1 MLCSSYN
8 ANPRRFAN
16 LLDLK
21 SKFLHNKN
29 QINSKGRIKKM
40 FIKFFALL
48 LITIFL
54 FQTATAFSNKKTAD
68 REFEQLAN
76 KYLAELLKMNP
87 ERATVLG
94 EHRYDNLLNDYSLI
108 GIENARKF
116 NDAYYARL
124 LKIPLSELSRVNNVD
139 YRILRDNL
147 QYNKFRLEVL
157 REHEWNPNG
166 YNVGGS
172 INSLISRDFA
182 PLKERLMNAKGR
194 LEAIP
199 AVVAAAKANLKNP
212 PRVYTETAIA
222 QNKGVINLIK
232 GDLQRFIDQA
242 GMRTELA
249 PAQATAIAALT
260 DYGKWLETDLL
271 PRSTGEFRLGEAKYR
286 QKLKYALSSDLSKEE
301 LLKRAEADLKAT
313 QNKMAEVAL
322 TLYPKYF
329 PNGNEAAKTTEL
341 TGKQFAIK
349 SILDKLAEKRPNN
362 ETIVTQANQDL
373 KETTEFV
380 RANNLVTVPTESVKV
395 IEMPEFAR
403 GTAVAYFDSAGP
415 LEKKNETFF
424 TISPTPKDWADARK
438 ESFYKEYNDYMLE
451 NLTVHEAMPG
461 HYLQIMH
468 SNKFKAPT
476 MIRAIFRSGTFT
488 EGWAVYAE
496 QMMAE
501 KGYGGAEVQMQQLK
515 MKLRVIINAIIDQ
528 KIHTAGM
535 TEKEAVDFMMNEG
548 FQEEGE
554 AVGKWKRAQLS
565 STQLSTYYVGSVEVN
580 DLRRAF
586 EAKNKGKVDLKQ
598 MHDAILSFG
607 SPPAKYVKEMM
618 NL

>member
-1 MLCSSYN
+1 ML
-8 ANPRRFAN
+8 
-16 LLDLK
+16 
-21 SKFLHNKN
+21 NK
-29 QINSKGRIKKM
+29 IS
-40 FIKFFALL
+40 ALL
-48 LITIFL
+48 LIGFIT
-54 FQTATAFSNKKTAD
+54 FQSAAVFSMTKETAD
-68 REFEQLAN
+68 KRFEALAG

-87 ERATVLG
+87 ERATGLG
-94 EHRYDNLLNDYSLI
+94 EHQYDNLLNDYSLA
-108 GIENARKF
+108 GVKKSRDF
-116 NDAYYARL
+116 NESYL
-124 LKIPLSELSRVNNVD
+124 NQLKAIPFDKLGKVNNVD
-139 YRILRDNL
+139 ARIMHDRLEANIFGIDVLRD
-147 QYNKFRLEVL
+147 Y
-157 REHEWNPNG
+157 EWNPNG
-166 YNVGGS
+166 YNVGGA
-172 INSLISRDFA
+172 INALISRDFA
-182 PLKERLMNAKGR
+182 PLKDRLLNAKGR

-199 AVVAAAKANLKNP
+199 TVVAAAKANLKNP
-212 PRVYTETAIA
+212 PLVYTETAIA

-232 GDLQRFIDQA
+232 GDLQIFIDQA
-242 GMRTELA
+242 GMKTELA
-249 PAQATAIAALT
+249 PAQDAAIAALT

-286 QKLKYALSSDLSKEE
+286 QKLKYALSSDMSKED
-301 LLKRAEADLKAT
+301 LLKRAETDLKAT
-313 QNKMAEVAL
+313 QDKMFVVAR
-322 TLYPKYF
+322 TLYEKKYF
-329 PNGNEAAKTTEL
+329 PNEADK
-341 TGKQFAIK
+341 KKPVNKKAIIK
-349 SILDKLAEKRPNN
+349 KVLDKLAETRPTN

-380 RANNLVTVPTESVKV
+380 RANNLVTVPTEPVKV

-403 GTAVAYFDSAGP
+403 GSAVAYFDSAGP

-424 TISPTPKDWADARK
+424 TISPTPKDWSDARK

-496 QMMAE
+496 QVMAE

-535 TEKEAVDFMMNEG
+535 TEKEAIAFMMNEG

-554 AVGKWKRAQLS
+554 AAGKWKRAQLS
-565 STQLSTYYVGSVEVN
+565 STQLSTYYVGSVEIN
-580 DLRRAF
+580 DLRRAY
-586 EAKNKGKVDLKQ
+586 EAKNKGKIDMKQ
-598 MHDAILSFG
+598 MHDEMLSFG
-607 SPPAKYVKEMM
+607 SPAAKYVKEMM
-618 NL
+618 NLN

>member
-1 MLCSSYN
+1 MLHKIS
-8 ANPRRFAN
+8 A
-16 LLDLK
+16 L
-21 SKFLHNKN
+21 FL
-29 QINSKGRIKKM
+29 IG
-40 FIKFFALL
+40 F
-48 LITIFL
+48 FL
-54 FQTATAFSNKKTAD
+54 FQNGIVYSNVTKETAD
-68 REFEQLAN
+68 KQFEALAN
-76 KYLAELLKMNP
+76 KYLTELLRMSP
-87 ERATVLG
+87 ERATGLG
-94 EHRYDNLLNDYSLI
+94 EHQYDHLLNDYSLA
-108 GIENARKF
+108 GVKKSRDF
-116 NDAYYARL
+116 NESYL
-124 LKIPLSELSRVNNVD
+124 NQLKAIPFDKLSRVNNVD
-139 YRILRDNL
+139 ARIMRE
-147 QYNKFRLEVL
+147 RLEANIFGIDVL
-157 REHEWNPNG
+157 REYEWNPNS
-166 YNVGGS
+166 YNVGGA
-172 INSLISRDFA
+172 INALISRDFA
-182 PLKERLMNAKGR
+182 PLKERLTSAKGR

-222 QNKGVINLIK
+222 QNKGVINLIR

-242 GMRTELA
+242 GMKAELA
-249 PAQATAIAALT
+249 PAQEAAIAALT

-271 PRSTGEFRLGEAKYR
+271 PHSTGEFRLGEEKYR
-286 QKLKYALSSDLSKEE
+286 QKLKYALSSDLSKED
-301 LLKRAEADLKAT
+301 LLKRAETDLKAT
-313 QNKMAEVAL
+313 QDKMAEVAEV
-322 TLYPKYF
+322 LYEKRFQKRYF
-329 PNGNEAAKTTEL
+329 ALVLSGLKPSEIKKSLIKTV
-341 TGKQFAIK
+341 
-349 SILDKLAEKRPNN
+349 LDKLAEKRPNN
-362 ETIVTQANQDL
+362 ETIVAQANQDL

-380 RANNLVTVPTESVKV
+380 RAKNLVTVPTEPVKV

-403 GTAVAYFDSAGP
+403 GSAVAYFDSAGP
-415 LEKKNETFF
+415 LEKRNETFF
-424 TISPTPKDWADARK
+424 TISPTPKDWSDARK

-580 DLRRAF
+580 DLRRAY
-586 EAKNKGKVDLKQ
+586 EAKNKGVVDMKQ
-598 MHDAILSFG
+598 MHDAMLSFG
-607 SPPAKYVKEMM
+607 SPPAKYVKEM
-618 NL
+618 LGL

>member
-1 MLCSSYN
+1 ML
-8 ANPRRFAN
+8 
-16 LLDLK
+16 
-21 SKFLHNKN
+21 NK
-29 QINSKGRIKKM
+29 IS
-40 FIKFFALL
+40 ALL
-48 LITIFL
+48 LIGFFL
-54 FQTATAFSNKKTAD
+54 FQNAVVFSNVTKESAD
-68 REFEQLAN
+68 KQFEAMAG

-87 ERATVLG
+87 ERATGLG
-94 EHRYDNLLNDYSLI
+94 EHQYDHLLNDYSLA
-108 GIENARKF
+108 GVKKSRDF
-116 NDAYYARL
+116 NESYL
-124 LKIPLSELSRVNNVD
+124 NQLKTIRFDKLSKVNNID
-139 YRILRDNL
+139 ARIMRD
-147 QYNKFRLEVL
+147 RLEGNLFGIDVL
-157 REHEWNPNG
+157 REYEWNPGN
-166 YNVGGS
+166 YNVGGA
-172 INSLISRDFA
+172 INGLISRDFA
-182 PLKERLMNAKGR
+182 PLKDRLMNVKSR
-194 LEAIP
+194 LEAVP

-212 PRVYTETAIA
+212 PRVHTETAIA

-232 GDLQRFIDQA
+232 GDLQMFIDQA
-242 GMRTELA
+242 GMKVELA
-249 PAQATAIAALT
+249 PAQAVAVAALT

-286 QKLKYALSSDLSKEE
+286 QKLKYALSSDMSKED

-313 QNKMAEVAL
+313 QDKMYGIAFPL
-322 TLYPKYF
+322 FNKYF
-329 PNGNEAAKTTEL
+329 PLKEGEKMRP
-341 TGKQFAIK
+341 IK
-349 SILDKLAEKRPNN
+349 KEIIKAVLDKLAEKRPNN

-380 RANNLVTVPTESVKV
+380 RVNNLVTVPTEPVKV

-403 GTAVAYFDSAGP
+403 GSAVAYFDSAGP

-424 TISPTPKDWADARK
+424 TISPTPKDWSDARK
-438 ESFYKEYNDYMLE
+438 TSFYKEYNDYMLE
-451 NLTVHEAMPG
+451 DLTVHEAMPG

-496 QMMAE
+496 QIMAE
-501 KGYGGAEVQMQQLK
+501 KGYGGAEVEMQQLK

-554 AVGKWKRAQLS
+554 AAGKWKRAQLS

-580 DLRRAF
+580 DLRRAY

-598 MHDAILSFG
+598 MHDAMLSFG
-607 SPPAKYVKEMM
+607 SPAAKYVKEMM
-618 NL
+618 NLN

>member
-1 MLCSSYN
+1 
-8 ANPRRFAN
+8 
-16 LLDLK
+16 
-21 SKFLHNKN
+21 
-29 QINSKGRIKKM
+29 
-40 FIKFFALL
+40 
-48 LITIFL
+48 
-54 FQTATAFSNKKTAD
+54 
-68 REFEQLAN
+68 
-76 KYLAELLKMNP
+76 MN
-87 ERATVLG
+87 V
-94 EHRYDNLLNDYSLI
+94 
-108 GIENARKF
+108 
-116 NDAYYARL
+116 
-124 LKIPLSELSRVNNVD
+124 
-139 YRILRDNL
+139 
-147 QYNKFRLEVL
+147 
-157 REHEWNPNG
+157 
-166 YNVGGS
+166 
-172 INSLISRDFA
+172 
-182 PLKERLMNAKGR
+182 KGR
-194 LEAIP
+194 LERIP

-222 QNKGVINLIK
+222 QNRGVINLIK
-232 GDLQRFIDQA
+232 GELQMFIDQA
-242 GMRTELA
+242 GMKTELA
-249 PAQATAIAALT
+249 PAQEAAIAALT

-286 QKLKYALSSDLSKEE
+286 QKLKYALSSDMSKED
-301 LLKRAEADLKAT
+301 LLKRAEADLRAT
-313 QNKMAEVAL
+313 QDKMFEVAL
-322 TLYPKYF
+322 PLYRKFNPQDESKDKEI
-329 PNGNEAAKTTEL
+329 PSKKRL
-341 TGKQFAIK
+341 IK
-349 SILDKLAEKRPNN
+349 FVLDKLAEKRPNN
-362 ETIVTQANQDL
+362 ETIVAQANQDL

-380 RANNLVTVPTESVKV
+380 RNKNLVTVPSEPVKV

-403 GTAVAYFDSAGP
+403 GSAVAYFDSAGP
-415 LEKKNETFF
+415 LEKRNETFF
-424 TISPTPKDWADARK
+424 TISPTPKDWSDARK

-468 SNKFKAPT
+468 SNRFKAPT

-554 AVGKWKRAQLS
+554 AFGKWKRAQLS

-580 DLRRAF
+580 DLRRAY
-586 EAKNKGKVDLKQ
+586 EAKNKGVVDMKQ

-607 SPPAKYVKEMM
+607 SPPAKYVKEML
-618 NL
+618 NLN

>member
-1 MLCSSYN
+1 MLNKIS
-8 ANPRRFAN
+8 ALFLIGFF
-16 LLDLK
+16 LLQ
-21 SKFLHNKN
+21 S
-29 QINSKGRIKKM
+29 
-40 FIKFFALL
+40 
-48 LITIFL
+48 
-54 FQTATAFSNKKTAD
+54 ATVFSNVTKETAD
-68 REFEQLAN
+68 KQFEALAN

-87 ERATVLG
+87 ERATGLG
-94 EHRYDNLLNDYSLI
+94 EHQYDHLLNDYSLA
-108 GIENARKF
+108 GVKKSRDF
-116 NDAYYARL
+116 NESYL
-124 LKIPLSELSRVNNVD
+124 NQLKAIPFDKLSKVNNVD
-139 YRILRDNL
+139 ARIMRD
-147 QYNKFRLEVL
+147 RLEANIFGIDVL
-157 REHEWNPNG
+157 REYEWNPGN
-166 YNVGGS
+166 YNVGGA
-172 INSLISRDFA
+172 INALISRDFA
-182 PLKERLMNAKGR
+182 TLKERLMSAKGR

-199 AVVAAAKANLKNP
+199 AVVAAAKSNLKNP

-232 GDLQRFIDQA
+232 GDLQMFIDQA
-242 GMRTELA
+242 GMKTELA
-249 PAQATAIAALT
+249 PAQETAIAALT

-286 QKLKYALSSDLSKEE
+286 QKLKYALSSDMSKED
-301 LLKRAEADLKAT
+301 LLKRAETDLKAT
-313 QNKMAEVAL
+313 QDKMFQVAL
-322 TLYPKYF
+322 PLYKKYF
-329 PNGNEAAKTTEL
+329 PLENAKIVVFD
-341 TGKQFAIK
+341 KKSVIK
-349 SILDKLAEKRPNN
+349 AVLNKLAEKRPNN
-362 ETIVTQANQDL
+362 ETIVAQANQDL

-380 RANNLVTVPTESVKV
+380 RANNLVTVPSESVKV

-403 GTAVAYFDSAGP
+403 GSAVAYFDSAGP
-415 LEKKNETFF
+415 MEKKNETFF
-424 TISPTPKDWADARK
+424 TISPTPKDWSDVRK

-468 SNKFKAPT
+468 SNRFKAPT

-501 KGYGGAEVQMQQLK
+501 HGYGGAEVQMQQLK

-565 STQLSTYYVGSVEVN
+565 STQLSTYYVGSVEIN
-580 DLRRAF
+580 DLRAAY
-586 EAKNKGKVDLKQ
+586 EAKHKGKVDMKQ
-598 MHDAILSFG
+598 MHDAMLSFG
-607 SPPAKYVKEMM
+607 SPPAKYVKEM
-618 NL
+618 LGL